1 MLRVRKDPV
10 YLFFLYIDKLD
21 IEFIIKEFIITDET
35 DDPRLVSLDNLV
47 SLNMT
52 QTQMEFFVPIIKDSL
67 SPFDN
72 KIDIYPDIGLYF

>member
-1 MLRVRKDPV
+1 
-10 YLFFLYIDKLD
+10 
-21 IEFIIKEFIITDET
+21 
-35 DDPRLVSLDNLV
+35 
-47 SLNMT
+47 MT